1 MTQAIYLRD
10 VEVAKMFSVSR
21 TTVWKWS
28 GIGKLPEPVKISEG
42 CTRWNRLE
50 IEAMYPARLAG

>member
-1 MTQAIYLRD
+1 MADALYLRD
-10 VEVAKMFSVSR
+10 TEVAAMFSVSR
-21 TTVWKWS
+21 TTVWKWA
-28 GIGKLPEPVKISEG
+28 GNGKLPEPVKISEG